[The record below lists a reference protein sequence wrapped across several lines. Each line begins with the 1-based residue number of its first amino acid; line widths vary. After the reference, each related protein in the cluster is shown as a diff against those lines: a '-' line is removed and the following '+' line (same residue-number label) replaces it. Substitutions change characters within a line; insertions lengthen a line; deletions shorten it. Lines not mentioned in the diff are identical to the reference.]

1 MKSRSC
7 GHAALLIGALIG
19 GSLAAAP
26 ARAQQ
31 AAAMPGDTTSAAKS
45 VTLNLR
51 NVPVQIA
58 LRTLFGRAGVRSY
71 VIDPDVQGYANVQV
85 SDVPLTLALRQ
96 LLRSVQAPLDFTAG
110 NGTYHVTLRQ
120 AAPSAQGSPPL
131 AGTGS
136 RPTRVALNDGG
147 DAGRDTGG
155 ARGVNA
161 TGQSLRF
168 YPVPVNRYDAYY
180 IAALLGAQGVVKVDV
195 NGVLPSAFGTASG
208 GQGGGQGGRGGQG
221 GFGTGQNGFGGGQGG
236 FGGGQGGGYGGGQG
250 GGGGRRG
257 GRGGGYGG
265 G

>member
-7 GHAALLIGALIG
+7 GHAALLIGALVG
-19 GSLAAAP
+19 GSLAHAP
-26 ARAQQ
+26 VRAQQ

-45 VTLNLR
+45 VTLNLQ
-51 NVPVQIA
+51 NVPVQTA
-58 LRTLFGRAGVRSY
+58 LRTLFDRAGVSSY
-71 VIDPDVQGYANVQV
+71 VIDPDVQGCANVQV

-96 LLRSVQAPLDFTAG
+96 LLHSVQAPLDFTAG
-110 NGTYHVTLRQ
+110 NGAYHVTLRQ

-136 RPTRVALNDGG
+136 RPTRVALADGG
-147 DAGRDTGG
+147 NVGKDTGG

-168 YPVPVNRYDAYY
+168 YPIPVNRYDAYY

-208 GQGGGQGGRGGQG
+208 GQGGGQGG
-221 GFGTGQNGFGGGQGG
+221 FGTGQNGFGGGQGG

-257 GRGGGYGG
+257 GRGGRGGGYGG